1 MDIGLVYSES
11 DPRQAEARSFL
22 REFIKK
28 HGMNATVSETRE
40 KVTSPTLVING
51 ETLKD
56 MRQAP
61 REKNAPMFPGLREI
75 AAALEHHLWSL

>member
-11 DPRQAEARSFL
+11 DPRQTKTRDFL
-22 REFIKK
+22 RQFIKK
-28 HGMNATVSETRE
+28 HGMNATISETRKE
-40 KVTSPTLVING
+40 VASPTVIING

-56 MRQAP
+56 MRKAP
-61 REKNAPMFPGLREI
+61 RDKNAPMFPSLKEI